1 MAMPDPDLER
11 LLRAAAKEGEPLL
24 EMPFGFD
31 TRVVARARGQGSSR
45 VTDAWE
51 LARLLRRIAVC
62 ALVLMVF
69 ASSAAYWQL
78 SENEDAVEP
87 FTNAYAI
94 ADTAI
99 AEELFP

>member
-1 MAMPDPDLER
+1 MPEPDLER
-11 LLRAAAKEGEPLL
+11 LLRAAAEGRETPL

-31 TRVVARARGQGSSR
+31 TRVVARARGQESSR

-51 LARLLRRIAVC
+51 LARMLRRIAVC
-62 ALVLMVF
+62 ALVLTVF

-78 SENEDAVEP
+78 SENEEAAEP

-94 ADTAI
+94 ADTTI
-99 AEELFP
+99 AEEFFP